1 MWKLMEEEDVDNNGK
16 SWRWRRKIME
26 EDRED
31 NTVEEELE
39 VEIEDKRGGVRGG
52 K

>member
-1 MWKLMEEEDVDNNGK
+1 
-16 SWRWRRKIME
+16 ME

-39 VEIEDKRGGVRGG
+39 VEMEDKRGGVRGG

>member
-1 MWKLMEEEDVDNNGK
+1 
-16 SWRWRRKIME
+16 ME

-31 NTVEEELE
+31 NIVEEELE
-39 VEIEDKRGGVRGG
+39 VEMEDKRGGVRGG